1 MLLFLIG
8 AATVASVGAIV
19 ASSNSDSNKN
29 NSFQGKPIKTVN
41 NINYNN
47 CFNNQTKHYN
57 AQNELDK
64 EELLKNIKKIFKE
77 ENPTLDN
84 DILDQKIMDSLNT
97 VLDERELLKSI
108 KELGEKITKYE

>member
-19 ASSNSDSNKN
+19 ASSNSDSNK

-77 ENPTLDN
+77 ENSTLDN